1 VSDRQWGTVRE
12 DYSNDG
18 NTWGYLTHE
27 RARSTAYRW
36 GEDGIAGI
44 CDERGILCFSLAV
57 WNGRD
62 RILKERLFGLT
73 GPEGNH
79 GEDVKELYYYLD
91 NTPSH
96 SYMRFL
102 YKYPHREFPY
112 ETLYQVNRQRSRLE
126 PEFELLDTGI
136 FEGNRYWDI
145 LVEYAKASPKDIL
158 IRISV
163 HNRAERAEQL
173 WLVPHL
179 WFRNTWSW
187 NLEPQ
192 PKPHIHV
199 KSVRCILADG
209 GGTFGSY
216 SLTTKYESNFLFCDN
231 ESNLFSIQGPG
242 AVRKHF
248 KDAFH
253 EYLVNK
259 NTAAV
264 NPDRIGTKACAPL
277 VIALEG
283 HESSMIELR
292 LSEGNTEPAAPFD
305 DFDSILSLRRREA
318 DEFYSSI
325 QQDIPLEDDRL
336 IQRQAL
342 AGMLWSKQLYCF
354 DVRRWAHGDPVLSRA
369 PLDRATRRNSTWQH
383 MFADDIISMPDKW
396 EYPWFAAWDLAFNA
410 IPLAL
415 VDPAFA
421 KSQLLLLTSEW
432 YMHPNGQLPA
442 YEWSF
447 SDVNPPV
454 HAWAA
459 WRVYQ
464 IDKASRGGHG
474 DLEFLEKLLHKLAL
488 NFTWWVNRK
497 DSEDKNIFQGG
508 FLGLDNI
515 GVFDRN
521 MSLPEGGHLEQSDG
535 TAWMAMY
542 ALNLMRISI
551 EIAEFKPYYQD
562 MATKFLDHFLLI
574 AEAMMNVG
582 GGIRLWDEQDEFY
595 YDVLHIPGSAP
606 LPLRVRSL
614 VGLIPLF
621 AVEVLEPE
629 TLEKLPDFR
638 RRLEWLFANR
648 PELTTLVSRWLI
660 PGSGERRLLSLLRG
674 HRMKCLLRRM
684 LNEQEFLS
692 PYGVRGLSKF
702 HKDHPYIFRA
712 DHEELVVRYT
722 PGNSDSAM
730 FGGNSNWRGPL
741 WFPVNYLII
750 ESLYRF
756 HHYYGDD
763 FKVECPTG
771 SGSFLTLADIS
782 HELTRRLCSIF
793 RRDKSGLRPVF
804 GGNSTLQHDPHF
816 RDHLLFHE
824 YFHGENA
831 QGLGASH
838 QTGWT
843 GLIATLLRRAHEEL

>member
-432 YMHPNGQLPA
+432 YMH
-442 YEWSF
+442 
-447 SDVNPPV
+447 
-454 HAWAA
+454 
-459 WRVYQ
+459 
-464 IDKASRGGHG
+464 G